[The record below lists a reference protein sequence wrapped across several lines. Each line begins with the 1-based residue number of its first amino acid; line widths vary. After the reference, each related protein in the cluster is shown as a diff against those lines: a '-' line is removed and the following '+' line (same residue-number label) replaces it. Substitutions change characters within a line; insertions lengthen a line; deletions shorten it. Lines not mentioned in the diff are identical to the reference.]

1 MNRIFKWIM
10 WALIAVSV
18 VLLVLGFT
26 KGFPATVAE
35 DNGAVD
41 PLLNWAYIM
50 FGLAVACVIIVG
62 LIVAAMND
70 PKSLIKLLIGLIVVA
85 AICFVVYLVSPGV
98 LPQGFHGE
106 IPSDGTLKLTDT
118 IMNLT
123 CLAGGLAILAIVFG
137 EIFGAVRNK

>member
-1 MNRIFKWIM
+1 M

-70 PKSLIKLLIGLIVVA
+70 PKSLIKLIIGLVVVA
-85 AICFVVYLVSPGV
+85 AICFVVYLVSRAFC
-98 LPQGFHGE
+98 LRDSMERSLQTE
-106 IPSDGTLKLTDT
+106 PSNLLTLS
-118 IMNLT
+118 
-123 CLAGGLAILAIVFG
+123 
-137 EIFGAVRNK
+137 